1 MRKGAVMV
9 KVKAL
14 SWHLPAGIE
23 KHHENSHLGLLMVVP
38 IEIHMNSLVFILRL

>member
-1 MRKGAVMV
+1 MV